1 MEDVTDADW
10 QHTKRV
16 LKDFEVKNF
25 GEYHDLY
32 VQSNTL
38 LLADDFENFRNIWF
52 EIKELDPTCFLF
64 TPWLA
69 WQTTLRKKKVKL
81 DLLTYIDMLLNGK
94 KGYKGG
100 ICHINNTQIQT
111 NIHQILCTGM

>member
-1 MEDVTDADW
+1 MIGKNLMKHYYPPPKKIFAKKLNMEDVTDADR

-38 LLADDFENFRNIWF
+38 LLADDFENFRNI
-52 EIKELDPTCFLF
+52 
-64 TPWLA
+64 
-69 WQTTLRKKKVKL
+69 
-81 DLLTYIDMLLNGK
+81 
-94 KGYKGG
+94 
-100 ICHINNTQIQT
+100 
-111 NIHQILCTGM
+111 